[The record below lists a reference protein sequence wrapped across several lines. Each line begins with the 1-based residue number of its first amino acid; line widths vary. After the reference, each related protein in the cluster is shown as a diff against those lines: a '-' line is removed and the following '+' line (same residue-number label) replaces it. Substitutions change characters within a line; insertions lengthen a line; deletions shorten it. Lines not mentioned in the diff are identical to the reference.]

1 LFTIEISFYPLQP
14 WSAQAGSWLFAIY
27 LTLEPC
33 FQGLRLDMNHKIT
46 ALKLQKRNRQRVNVY
61 LDGEFA
67 FGLARIV
74 AAWLQ
79 VGLELSDEKI
89 AQLKSE
95 DAREVAYQRAL
106 KFLEYRPRTE
116 EEIRRNLKKHD
127 VPEEIIAATV
137 ERLQRAN
144 LINDLRF
151 AKNWVENRSDR
162 RPRGRRALAFELRQ
176 KGVNRQAIDRALED
190 VDEERLA
197 YRAALKQSRKLIK
210 LEQQEFRRKLY
221 GYLSRRGFSYEVS
234 APVVSQVWEQIHENE
249 TMQEDFSEE
258 VDK

>member
-1 LFTIEISFYPLQP
+1 
-14 WSAQAGSWLFAIY
+14 
-27 LTLEPC
+27 
-33 FQGLRLDMNHKIT
+33 MNYKIT
-46 ALKLQKRNRQRVNVY
+46 ALKLQKRNHQRVNVY

-79 VGLELSDEKI
+79 VGHELSDEKI

-116 EEIRRNLKKHD
+116 EEIRRNLEKHD

-137 ERLQRAN
+137 ARLQRAN

-197 YRAALKQSRKLIK
+197 YRAALKQSRKLRN
-210 LEQQEFRRKLY
+210 LNQQEFRRKLY
-221 GYLSRRGFSYEVS
+221 GYLSRRGFGYEVS
-234 APVVSQVWEQIHENE
+234 APVVSLVWEQIHENE